1 MNASINLNLM
11 QRKTNLITNKKDKF
25 TLKNSIVKFMRRI
38 ILLTW
43 IIKLLDGINNIR
55 NPHLIQN
62 QKNSKCSTKSKIS
75 KKIQNKAMII
85 SLRKQI
91 HTKLTN
97 RFKTTLII
105 NTINLMFK
113 VLEIKHRSKMKVK
126 MKQVMFNIQKSK
138 IANKSQ
144 GITI

>member
-1 MNASINLNLM
+1 
-11 QRKTNLITNKKDKF
+11 
-25 TLKNSIVKFMRRI
+25 
-38 ILLTW
+38 
-43 IIKLLDGINNIR
+43 
-55 NPHLIQN
+55 
-62 QKNSKCSTKSKIS
+62 
-75 KKIQNKAMII
+75 MII

-97 RFKTTLII
+97 RFKTTLFI

-113 VLEIKHRSKMKVK
+113 VLEIKHQSKMKVK
-126 MKQVMFNIQKSK
+126 MKQVMFNIRKSK